1 MAYDAL
7 YTREI
12 TPPPDKPIK
21 NGKPVFGSFSGAFK
35 KFDIKGLIRPFGNLP
50 APRIITNTRITGSMR
65 FMFCD
70 EDIIGEIG
78 FFSCFSF
85 SLMETT
91 FWLRKTNQKYSY
103 RQYLPYRFI
112 HMPKRLGYSVTAC
125 RKYTRYAR
133 IFSRL
138 SHGKLHAD
146 FDFLTRDARPPCEGR
161 LDLDASGAEAL
172 DFSCVVPHYVS
183 RRCMAVYMHSGVVK
197 GWVSLGY
204 NEEIL
209 LKKETAVGLLD
220 IRKFYTG
227 VRAKRSLAAGLGKID
242 GKTLV
247 FQLGSS
253 VAPDSNRHNE
263 NIILYCGKR
272 TPLPPVKMTRPY
284 GITGKWVIQD
294 TESMVDLVFTPIS
307 QNYRKVNAL
316 VFRTEYTTIYGTFE
330 GILLTA
336 EGEELKLK
344 AFPGLIKKYN
354 IRI

>member
-1 MAYDAL
+1 MAHDSL
-7 YTREI
+7 YTRDI
-12 TPPPDKPIK
+12 TPPPNGPVK

-35 KFDIKGLIRPFGNLP
+35 KFDIKGLIRPFGDLP
-50 APRIITNTRITGSMR
+50 IPKLLTNTRITGSMR

-70 EDIIGEIG
+70 DEIIGEIG

-112 HMPKRLGYSVTAC
+112 HIPKRLGYSVTAC

-146 FDFLTRDARPPCEGR
+146 FDFLTRDIRPPCEGR
-161 LDLDASGAEAL
+161 LDLDATVPDAL
-172 DFSCVVPHYVS
+172 NFSCTVPHHVS
-183 RRCMAVYMHSGVVK
+183 RRCQAVYMHCGIVK

-209 LKKETAVGLLD
+209 LKKETSVGLFD

-227 VRAKRSLAAGLGKID
+227 IRAKRSLVTGLGKLN
-242 GKTLV
+242 GKTLI
-247 FQLGSS
+247 FQLSNS
-253 VAPDSNRHNE
+253 IAPDSNKHND

-272 TPLPPVKMTRPY
+272 TPLPPVRITRPY
-284 GITGKWVIQD
+284 GPADKWIIQD

-307 QNYRKVNAL
+307 HNYRKVNAL
-316 VFRTEYTTIYGTFE
+316 VFRTEYSTIYGTFE
-330 GILLTA
+330 GILLTSG
-336 EGEELKLK
+336 GEEIKLK
-344 AFPGLIKKYN
+344 NFPGLIKKYN